1 MELAL
6 FITVG
11 VLFAYAASYECTETF
26 RVKRNRRTRALFICV
41 VMVVLFSVIWGYIVA
56 LSVEPGDEIGGQI
69 ATTFRPAFSFRV
81 RNNLIITTFLVL
93 IVPALIGVWRAVE
106 PDDDLP
112 L

>member
-6 FITVG
+6 FITIG
-11 VLFAYAASYECTETF
+11 VLFAYAVSYECTETF
-26 RVKRNRRTRALFICV
+26 RVKRSRRTRALIVCIV
-41 VMVVLFSVIWGYIVA
+41 TVVLFSVLWGYIVA

-69 ATTFRPAFSFRV
+69 AATFRPAFSPSARDA
-81 RNNLIITTFLVL
+81 LIVNTFLVL
-93 IVPALIGVWRAVE
+93 IIPALIGVWQAVE